1 MGLQIVMMHAM
12 LCAVFVLLLD
22 ISASTD
28 VADGVSDAAD
38 ALVGAVAEAADTT
51 ITFQVYI
58 VDFHSH
64 WGTWDHG
71 DPIFGCFEDCEADI
85 WCRIFD
91 GDGSQVRTSV
101 NWNNRQASF
110 ANEPLTVTLTQSDI
124 IDVKCWDED
133 GANDDSMGYKHIDSD
148 KFWPCGMEAT
158 EFTTSKGTDVTV
170 LVVPVVDGHLMP
182 CW

>member
-1 MGLQIVMMHAM
+1 MG
-12 LCAVFVLLLD
+12 
-22 ISASTD
+22 S
-28 VADGVSDAAD
+28 
-38 ALVGAVAEAADTT
+38 
-51 ITFQVYI
+51 
-58 VDFHSH
+58 
-64 WGTWDHG
+64 TWDHG

-133 GANDDSMGYKHIDSD
+133 GANDDSNRRL
-148 KFWPCGMEAT
+148 
-158 EFTTSKGTDVTV
+158 V
-170 LVVPVVDGHLMP
+170 LVQMRQRVLGAVVVGVIV
-182 CW
+182 